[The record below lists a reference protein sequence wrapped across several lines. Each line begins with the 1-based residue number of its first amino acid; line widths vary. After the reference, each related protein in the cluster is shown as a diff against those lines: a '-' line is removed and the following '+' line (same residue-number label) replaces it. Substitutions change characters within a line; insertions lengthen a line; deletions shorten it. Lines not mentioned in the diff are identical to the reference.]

1 MRILVSEF
9 ASGGGFAGRPIPA
22 ALAREGRAMLTALL
36 ADLVAL
42 GRHEVVT
49 TNDSRF
55 GLNAPDGVEIVP
67 IRPGGALLSA
77 DLLAKVD
84 AVWLIA
90 PETSGC
96 LEQLAATVE
105 REGKAL
111 LGTGSRAIRR
121 AADKRRLPD
130 RLARVGIRHPST
142 RVVRPGD
149 DVRSIAADLDYPMV
163 VKPGRGAGCDG
174 VRLARNQRELRAAIE
189 GLTGRGGRSCRT
201 QTADDGVLVQQYIR
215 GMAASVSLISNGRR
229 VVPLSINAQTIRR
242 GRAFSYRGGCTPL
255 DHPLAARGIAAAIR
269 ACETLRNLRGY
280 IGVDLVLTG
289 TDAVV
294 IEVNPRLTTA
304 YLGVRA
310 AVRRSN
316 GAGNI
321 AGLAIEACEGAVPAR
336 PVMQHRVRFTSAGR
350 IAMSS

>member
-1 MRILVSEF
+1 
-9 ASGGGFAGRPIPA
+9 
-22 ALAREGRAMLTALL
+22 
-36 ADLVAL
+36 
-42 GRHEVVT
+42 
-49 TNDSRF
+49 
-55 GLNAPDGVEIVP
+55 
-67 IRPGGALLSA
+67 
-77 DLLAKVD
+77 
-84 AVWLIA
+84 
-90 PETSGC
+90 
-96 LEQLAATVE
+96 
-105 REGKAL
+105 
-111 LGTGSRAIRR
+111 
-121 AADKRRLPD
+121 
-130 RLARVGIRHPST
+130 
-142 RVVRPGD
+142 
-149 DVRSIAADLDYPMV
+149 MV